1 MTEEDKT
8 VSKIPGFDKVDGS
21 SQSVEVLRDM
31 LTRRFV
37 ENKLPGIL
45 NAINGVAGQEAE
57 NKN

>member
-37 ENKLPGIL
+37 ETKLPDIWNALHGIES
-45 NAINGVAGQEAE
+45 QEDK